1 MLSRTRIGAGVVVA
15 VLTLGWLAAVQPA
28 AQEVGPARGALVIV
42 GGAMQDPA
50 IVERFVQLA
59 GGPEAPI
66 VVIPT
71 AGGGDAYDRYYP
83 GLRAFREAGAT
94 DLTVLHTTDRE
105 VADDPAFSAPLR
117 QARGVWFPGG
127 RQWRLADA
135 YLDTLVHEEIAGVL
149 RRGGVVGGSSAGATI
164 LGSYLAR
171 GDTATNTVMMGDH
184 EVGFGFLRDTAI
196 DQHLLR
202 RNRQFDL
209 VEVIEAHPPPA
220 GHRARRRYGDR
231 RPGRSVRG
239 DGTQL
244 RGDLRPSAAAGF
256 GGAVLFPGGRGSIR
270 PQTQAGLPDATG
282 GAPVR
287 SRDRAGLA
295 DSVRPGEDAMTAI
308 GPPSR
313 ARTGSSGAVRARIIA
328 A

>member
-1 MLSRTRIGAGVVVA
+1 MRSRTRIGAGVVVA

-71 AGGGDAYDRYYP
+71 AGGGETYDQYYS
-83 GLRAFREAGAT
+83 GLRAFREAGAS

-117 QARGVWFPGG
+117 RARGVWFPGG

-135 YLDTLVHEEIAGVL
+135 YLDTLVHEEVAGVL

-209 VEVIEAHPPPA
+209 IEVIEAHPHLLGIGLDEDTAIVVEGDQFEVMGQSYVVIYDHERLLDSGGRFYFLGA
-220 GHRARRRYGDR
+220 GDRYDLRRRQAYRVQRVARPFDR
-231 RPGRSVRG
+231 VVERTWP
-239 DGTQL
+239 
-244 RGDLRPSAAAGF
+244 
-256 GGAVLFPGGRGSIR
+256 
-270 PQTQAGLPDATG
+270 
-282 GAPVR
+282 
-287 SRDRAGLA
+287 
-295 DSVRPGEDAMTAI
+295 
-308 GPPSR
+308 
-313 ARTGSSGAVRARIIA
+313 AR
-328 A
+328 